1 MIEANNRSFKPAFTW
16 MVLVINV
23 GGNLAGFFVVQL
35 LLHYAQPLEEW
46 NRVAVPSLEANLVM
60 LAFLIPAAVLFL
72 TKLCRPVDIALQA
85 LREKSRVD
93 DRDLDLARRRVL
105 NVPFYAAGMNL
116 CAWIIPAFVFPFLI
130 DPLATRSSLNL
141 GVYVIYA
148 FSNACMITLLV
159 FVLLEYACRKTA
171 IPRIFPNGGLREQ
184 HGTVALSI
192 RNRLMILYVAIC
204 FIPMFQVA
212 LIVNYRPG
220 SPFTD
225 PAACKALSDLGT
237 FALILFV
244 FCGAYGLW
252 LAALLARNLVEPT
265 QEIVAV
271 TKKVQEGDYDSR
283 VSVVSND
290 EIGFV
295 GDRVNEMT
303 RGLREREQIKEVF
316 NLITSPEIG
325 REILS
330 MRPFHGG
337 EIRIVTVLFSDLR
350 DFTGFAERRT
360 PETVLKA
367 LNSYFSEMTSAI
379 VKFNGVVLQYVGDE
393 MEAVFGAPLDSP
405 LHPDRA
411 VEAALEMRARLKELN
426 SRRES
431 EGEEPLLHGIGIHT
445 GPALAGIVG
454 SRHKI
459 SYSLV
464 GDTVNIASR
473 IQDLTKEMGHDIII
487 SGETF
492 RALTLPHEVMQPVE
506 VSVKGKKKTL
516 DIYGVVS

>member
-1 MIEANNRSFKPAFTW
+1 MIEAKHRSIKRPFTW
-16 MVLVINV
+16 MVVTINV

-46 NRVAVPSLEANLVM
+46 NKVAAPSMEANLIM
-60 LAFLIPAAVLFL
+60 LAFLVPAAIFFL
-72 TKLCRPVDIALQA
+72 AMLSRPVDVALNALQQTNLPDSA
-85 LREKSRVD
+85 HLE
-93 DRDLDLARRRVL
+93 LARRRVV

-116 CAWIIPAFVFPFLI
+116 FAWIIPALAFPFLL
-130 DPLATRSSLNL
+130 DPHASQSLSSFA
-141 GVYVIYA
+141 VYVIYA

-171 IPRIFPNGGLREQ
+171 IPIIFPNGGLREQ
-184 HGTVALSI
+184 RGTIALGI
-192 RNRLMILYVAIC
+192 KNRLMILYVAIC

-212 LIVNYRPG
+212 LMINSR
-220 SPFTD
+220 SDIAFTD
-225 PAACKALSDLGT
+225 QAACKALSDLGT

-244 FCGAYGLW
+244 FCGGYGFW
-252 LAALLARNLVEPT
+252 LAVLLARNLVEPT
-265 QEIVAV
+265 QDIVEV
-271 TKKVQEGDYDSR
+271 TQKVQEGDYNSC
-283 VSVVSND
+283 VKVVSND

-303 RGLREREQIKEVF
+303 RGLKEREQIKEVF

-330 MRPFHGG
+330 MRPFEGG
-337 EIRIVTVLFSDLR
+337 EIRRVTVLFSDLR
-350 DFTGFAERRT
+350 GFTSLAERR
-360 PETVLKA
+360 PPQAVLKA
-367 LNSYFSEMTSAI
+367 LNSYFTEMTSAI
-379 VKFNGVVLQYVGDE
+379 VRYNGVVLQYVGDE
-393 MEAVFGAPLDSP
+393 MEAVFGAPLDNP
-405 LHPDRA
+405 LHADRA
-411 VEAALEMRARLKELN
+411 VDAALEMRERLQQLN
-426 SRRES
+426 RRRES
-431 EGEEPLLHGIGIHT
+431 EGAEPLRHGIGIHT

-473 IQDLTKEMGHDIII
+473 IQDLTKEMAHDIIM

-492 RALTLPHEVMQPVE
+492 RALTVPRHALPPIE
-506 VSVKGKKKTL
+506 VSVKGKTKTL
-516 DIYGVVS
+516 DVYRLVS

>member
-1 MIEANNRSFKPAFTW
+1 MIEARHRSLRRPFTW
-16 MVLVINV
+16 MVVTINV

-46 NRVAVPSLEANLVM
+46 NNVALPSMEANLIM
-60 LAFLIPAAVLFL
+60 LAFLIPTAIFFL
-72 TKLCRPVDIALQA
+72 AMLSQPVDEALKSFQQKNLPEIAH
-85 LREKSRVD
+85 
-93 DRDLDLARRRVL
+93 LDLARRRVV

-116 CAWIIPAFVFPFLI
+116 LAWIIPGLAFPFLLDI
-130 DPLATRSSLNL
+130 HQYHAPWSFA
-141 GVYVIYA
+141 VYVTYA
-148 FSNACMITLLV
+148 FSNGCMVTLLV

-171 IPRIFPNGGLREQ
+171 IPIIFPNGGLREQ
-184 HGTVALSI
+184 RGTIVLGI

-204 FIPMFQVA
+204 FIPMSQVA
-212 LIVNYRPG
+212 LMINSRSGIAY
-220 SPFTD
+220 TD
-225 PAACKALSDLGT
+225 QAACKALSDLGT

-244 FCGAYGLW
+244 FCGGYGLW
-252 LAALLARNLVEPT
+252 LVALLARNLVEPT

-271 TKKVQEGDYDSR
+271 TQKVQEGDYNSR
-283 VSVVSND
+283 VRVVSND

-303 RGLREREQIKEVF
+303 LGLGEREQIKEVF

-350 DFTGFAERRT
+350 GFTGLAERCS

-367 LNSYFSEMTSAI
+367 LNSYFSEMTAAI

-405 LHPDRA
+405 FHADRA
-411 VEAALEMRARLKELN
+411 VEAALEMRVRLQELN
-426 SRRES
+426 ERRES
-431 EGEEPLLHGIGIHT
+431 EGAEPLRHGIGIHT

-473 IQDLTKEMGHDIII
+473 IQDLTKELGQDIIM

-492 RALTLPHEVMQPVE
+492 RTLTLPHEVLPPVE
-506 VSVKGKKKTL
+506 VTVKGKKKTL
-516 DIYGVVS
+516 DIYGLVS